1 MFYLF
6 DFSIH
11 NLLQDMADTLRLPV
25 TFVVIEFIGTFAF
38 AISGVRLSSTKQFDI
53 FGAWIVGMATAIGGG
68 TIRDLMLG
76 VNPFW
81 MTNSSYFVCCALA
94 VLAVGMFGKYI
105 IHHNYTWFIFDTIGL
120 ALFNVI
126 GIEKTLALGHPFWVA
141 ITMGAVTGAGGGII
155 RDVLMNDV
163 PLIFRSEIYALACV
177 AGGLAYVVCLHMG
190 LSVEISAMLSA
201 FGVILIRILAVK
213 FHWQL
218 PVLKGEE
225 TEPSHPS
232 PKVRESSP
240 LKGEN
245 SGKEASPLREG
256 MEGAES
262 AQEESLSSILRS
274 VIFAVFILQSSL
286 FALHAQTQQIFD
298 RNVRTLTL
306 TVDDDPTLP
315 PYIAFRSR
323 QHIDIEWDE
332 MSHNYKRYR
341 YHIDHCNWDWQPTDG
356 IFESDFLEGLNDQLI
371 EDYEKSFNTTQ
382 IYTHY
387 RLRVP
392 SRELRLRLSGNYRV
406 RIYEEDEEDNP
417 VLEAR
422 FCIYEKETGIVA
434 SLSSNT
440 DIDFNDKHQQMTLSV
455 GFGALQV
462 FDPQRELKV
471 VVMQNRRWDSRV
483 EGLVPNVRKPN
494 GIEFTH
500 NRQLVFPGGNEYH
513 RFEILDVHRTATGVD
528 RIEWF
533 EPYYHATLFPATIDH
548 AYSYVE
554 DQNGVFVLRSADD
567 YDDAT
572 TAEYVVVHFFLS
584 TPRLDGGDVYVS
596 GNWTGQTFNPDCRME
611 YDELRQ
617 EYHADLLLKQG
628 YYSYEFLQ
636 QDGLTRRA
644 MGSFFETE
652 NEYQVLVYYRQQGA
666 RFDRLTGYSIMH
678 NAR

>member
-1 MFYLF
+1 MFDWF
-6 DFSIH
+6 IH
-11 NLLQDMADTLRLPV
+11 ILQDMGDTLRLPV
-25 TFVVIEFIGTFAF
+25 TFVIIEFIGTFAF
-38 AISGVRLSSTKQFDI
+38 AISGVRLSSTKRFDI

-68 TIRDLMLG
+68 TMRDLMLG

-81 MTNSSYFVCCALA
+81 MTNGSYFICCALA

-126 GIEKTLALGHPFWVA
+126 GIEKTLALGHPYWVA

-177 AGGLAYVVCLHMG
+177 AGGLAYVLCIQLG
-190 LSVEISAMLSA
+190 LSVEISALLSA
-201 FGVILIRILAVK
+201 FSVILIRILAVK

-218 PVLKGEE
+218 PVLKGESNP
-225 TEPSHPS
+225 TKS
-232 PKVRESSP
+232 
-240 LKGEN
+240 
-245 SGKEASPLREG
+245 EG
-256 MEGAES
+256 N
-262 AQEESLSSILRS
+262 ILRILILLLS
-274 VIFAVFILQSSL
+274 VVSCPLSL
-286 FALHAQTQQIFD
+286 HSQTQQVFD
-298 RNVRTLTL
+298 RNIKTLTL

-315 PYIAFRSR
+315 PYLQFGSR

-332 MSHNYKRYR
+332 MSHDYKRYR

-371 EDYEKSFNTTQ
+371 EDFEKSFNTTQ

-392 SRELRLRLSGNYRV
+392 NKELRLRLSGNYRV
-406 RIYEEDEEDNP
+406 RIYEEDEEDEP

-422 FCIYEKETGIVA
+422 FCIYEREAGIVA
-434 SLSSNT
+434 QLSSNT
-440 DIDFNDKHQQMTLSV
+440 DVDFNSSHQQMTLSI
-455 GFGALQV
+455 GFGNLQV
-462 FDPQRELKV
+462 FDPQREMKV

-483 EGLVPNVRKPN
+483 ENLVPNIRKPN

-500 NRQLVFPGGNEYH
+500 NRSLIFPAGNEYH

-528 RIEWF
+528 RIDWF
-533 EPYYHATLFPATIDH
+533 EPYYHATLYAAQIDH
-548 AYSYVE
+548 TYSYVE
-554 DQNGVFVLRSADD
+554 DQNGVYVVRSADN
-567 YDDAT
+567 YDDWT
-572 TAEYVVVHFFLS
+572 TAEYVVVHFFLQ
-584 TPRLDGGDVYVS
+584 TPRLQGGDVYVS
-596 GNWTGQTFNPDCRME
+596 GWWTGQTFNPDCKME
-611 YDELRQ
+611 YDDVRQ
-617 EYHADLLLKQG
+617 EYHAAILLKQG
-628 YYSYEFLQ
+628 YYSYEFIQ
-636 QDGLTRRA
+636 KDGLTSRT

-666 RFDRLTGYSIMH
+666 RYDRLAGYSIMH

>member
-1 MFYLF
+1 MLLEF
-6 DFSIH
+6 
-11 NLLQDMADTLRLPV
+11 LQDMGDTLRLPV
-25 TFVVIEFIGTFAF
+25 TFVIIEFIGTFAF

-81 MTNSSYFVCCALA
+81 MTNGSYFVCCALA

-120 ALFNVI
+120 ALFNVV
-126 GIEKTLALGHPFWVA
+126 GLEKALTFGHPYWVA

-177 AGGLAYVVCLHMG
+177 AGGLVYVACLELG
-190 LSVEISAMLSA
+190 LSVEISALLSS
-201 FGVILIRILAVK
+201 FIVILIRILAVK

-218 PVLKGEE
+218 PVLKGEDK
-225 TEPSHPS
+225 PSNN
-232 PKVRESSP
+232 ES
-240 LKGEN
+240 N
-245 SGKEASPLREG
+245 
-256 MEGAES
+256 
-262 AQEESLSSILRS
+262 ILRIIILLLS
-274 VIFAVFILQSSL
+274 VVSCPLCANAQVQQVFN
-286 FALHAQTQQIFD
+286 
-298 RNVRTLTL
+298 RNIKTLTL

-315 PYIAFRSR
+315 PYLALRGH

-332 MSHNYKRYR
+332 MSHEYKRYR
-341 YHIDHCNWDWQPTDG
+341 YHIDHCDWDWQPTDD

-371 EDYEKSFNTTQ
+371 EDFEKSFNTTQ

-392 SRELRLRLSGNYRV
+392 SKEIRLRLSGNYRV
-406 RIYEEDEEDNP
+406 RIYEEDSEDEP

-422 FCIYEKETGIVA
+422 FCIYEREAGIIA
-434 SLSSNT
+434 ELSSNT
-440 DIDFNDKHQQMTLSV
+440 DIDFNDRHQQMTLSV

-471 VVMQNRRWDSRV
+471 IVMQNRRWDSRI
-483 EGLVPNVRKPN
+483 EGLVPNVRKAN

-500 NRQLVFPGGNEYH
+500 NRSLIFPAGNEYH

-528 RIEWF
+528 RIDWF
-533 EPYYHATLFPATIDH
+533 EPYYHATLFPAVIDNS
-548 AYSYVE
+548 YSYAE
-554 DQNGVFVLRSADD
+554 DQNGVYVVRSSDN
-567 YDDAT
+567 YDDWT
-572 TAEYVVVHFFLS
+572 TAEYVVVHFFLE
-584 TPRLDGGDVYVS
+584 TPRLPGGDVYVS
-596 GNWTGQTFNPDCRME
+596 GWWTGQTFNPDCKME
-611 YDELRQ
+611 YDAEHGY
-617 EYHADLLLKQG
+617 YHAAILLKQG
-628 YYSYEFLQ
+628 YYSYEFIQ
-636 QDGLTRRA
+636 KDGLTQRT

-652 NEYQVLVYYRQQGA
+652 NEYEVLVYYRQQGS
-666 RFDRLTGYSIMH
+666 RYDRLAGYSIMH

>member
-1 MFYLF
+1 MG
-6 DFSIH
+6 
-11 NLLQDMADTLRLPV
+11 DTLRLPV

-38 AISGVRLSSTKQFDI
+38 AISGVRLSSTKRFDI

-81 MTNSSYFVCCALA
+81 MTNSSYFICCALA

-126 GIEKTLALGHPFWVA
+126 GIEKTLALGHPYWVA

-177 AGGLAYVVCLHMG
+177 AGGFAYVACLWLG

-201 FGVILIRILAVK
+201 FCVILIRILAVR

-225 TEPSHPS
+225 DPA
-232 PKVRESSP
+232 K
-240 LKGEN
+240 
-245 SGKEASPLREG
+245 REG
-256 MEGAES
+256 
-262 AQEESLSSILRS
+262 SILRGI
-274 VIFAVFILQSSL
+274 VLAFFTLHCSL
-286 FALHAQTQQIFD
+286 FALHSQTQQIFD
-298 RNVRTLTL
+298 GNVRTLTL

-315 PYIAFRSR
+315 PYLAFRSR
-323 QHIDIEWDE
+323 QRLDIEWDE
-332 MSHNYKRYR
+332 MSHDYKRYR
-341 YHIDHCNWDWQPTDG
+341 YHIDHCDWDWQPTDG

-392 SRELRLRLSGNYRV
+392 SKELRLRLSGNYRV
-406 RIYEEDEEDNP
+406 RIYDEDEEDSP

-422 FCIYEKETGIVA
+422 FCVYEKEAGIVA
-434 SLSSNT
+434 QMSTNT
-440 DIDFNDKHQQMTLSV
+440 DVDFNGSHQQMTLSV

-462 FDPQRELKV
+462 FDPARELKV
-471 VVMQNRRWDSRV
+471 IVMQNRRWDSRI
-483 EGLVPNVRKPN
+483 EGLVPNIRKTN

-500 NRQLVFPGGNEYH
+500 NRQLIFPAGNEYH
-513 RFEILDVHRTATGVD
+513 RFEILDVHRTATGVE
-528 RIEWF
+528 RIDWF
-533 EPYYHATLFPATIDH
+533 EPYYHATLFPAAIDH

-567 YDDAT
+567 CDDAT
-572 TAEYVVVHFFLS
+572 TAEYVVVHFFLDS
-584 TPRLDGGDVYVS
+584 PRLEGGDVYVS
-596 GNWTGQTFNPDCRME
+596 GNWAGQTFNPDCRME
-611 YDELRQ
+611 YDEAAER
-617 EYHADLLLKQG
+617 YHAAVLLKQG
-628 YYSYEFLQ
+628 YYSYEFIQ
-636 QDGLTRRA
+636 KDGLTRRT

-652 NEYQVLVYYRQQGA
+652 NEYQVLVYYRGQGT
-666 RFDRLTGYSIMH
+666 RYDRLAAYSLMH

>member
-1 MFYLF
+1 MFDWL
-6 DFSIH
+6 IH
-11 NLLQDMADTLRLPV
+11 ILQDMGDTLRLPV

-81 MTNSSYFVCCALA
+81 MTNGSYFVCCALA

-126 GIEKTLALGHPFWVA
+126 GIEKTLALGHPYWVA

-177 AGGLAYVVCLHMG
+177 AGGLAYVACHLLG
-190 LSVEISAMLSA
+190 LSVEISALLSA
-201 FGVILIRILAVK
+201 FSVILIRILAVK

-218 PVLKGEE
+218 PVLKGEDK
-225 TEPSHPS
+225 P
-232 PKVRESSP
+232 RADES
-240 LKGEN
+240 N
-245 SGKEASPLREG
+245 
-256 MEGAES
+256 
-262 AQEESLSSILRS
+262 ILRS
-274 VIFAVFILQSSL
+274 VILCFFILHSSL
-286 FALHAQTQQIFD
+286 FTLHSQTQQVFD
-298 RNVRTLTL
+298 ANIKTLTL

-315 PYIAFRSR
+315 PYLLYRSR
-323 QHIDIEWDE
+323 QYIDIEWDE
-332 MSHNYKRYR
+332 MSHDYKRYR
-341 YHIDHCNWDWQPTDG
+341 YHIDHCDWDWQPTDG
-356 IFESDFLEGLNDQLI
+356 IFESDFMEGLNDQLI

-387 RLRVP
+387 RLRLP
-392 SRELRLRLSGNYRV
+392 SKEIRFRLSGNYRI
-406 RIYEEDEEDNP
+406 RIYEEDEEDTP

-422 FCIYEKETGIVA
+422 FCIYEREAGIVA
-434 SLSSNT
+434 QLSSNT
-440 DIDFNDKHQQMTLSV
+440 DIDFNDRHHQMTLSV

-462 FDPQRELKV
+462 FNPEQELKV
-471 VVMQNRRWDSRV
+471 IVMQNRRWDSRV
-483 EGLVPNVRKPN
+483 EGLVPNVRQAN

-500 NRQLVFPGGNEYH
+500 NRRLIFPAGNEYH

-533 EPYYHATLFPATIDH
+533 EPYYHATLYPAVIDH
-548 AYSYVE
+548 AYSYSE
-554 DQNGVFVLRSADD
+554 DQNGVYVVRSSDN
-567 YDDAT
+567 YDDWT
-572 TAEYVVVHFFLS
+572 TAEYVVVHFFLE
-584 TPRLDGGDVYVS
+584 TPRLQGGDVYVS
-596 GNWTGQTFNPDCRME
+596 GIWSGQTFNPDCKME
-611 YDELRQ
+611 YDEVHQ
-617 EYHADLLLKQG
+617 YYHAALLLKQG
-628 YYSYEFLQ
+628 YYSYEFIQ
-636 QDGLTRRA
+636 QDGLTQRT

-652 NEYQVLVYYRQQGA
+652 NEYEVLVYYRQQGS
-666 RFDRLTGYSIMH
+666 RYDRLAGFSLMH
-678 NAR
+678 NKR